1 MTGSAV
7 APAVTTCW
15 TGASSSSAS
24 DTTKPVSSGS
34 SAAAPAAGFFAPE
47 SAAASSSSS
56 VTSISRSSTSA
67 SASSSSSFFLAR
79 AGVAFALAGAFA
91 AVLRAAGFAGPVDGA
106 ASASPSAAG
115 AALVAVV
122 ARRVVDDVD
131 FAAAGL
137 VRAVVVLRGDAAAAT
152 FVVVGM
158 STSTPAPA
166 SARKT
171 AFSRLASLTAACSH
185 AVRKL
190 SASTRPFALP
200 RRRSSC
206 RAGCSNSRGSAEIG
220 VEGATNRPF
229 GNHGG
234 R

>member
-1 MTGSAV
+1 
-7 APAVTTCW
+7 
-15 TGASSSSAS
+15 SAS
-24 DTTKPVSSGS
+24 P
-34 SAAAPAAGFFAPE
+34 
-47 SAAASSSSS
+47 
-56 VTSISRSSTSA
+56 
-67 SASSSSSFFLAR
+67 FFLAR
-79 AGVAFALAGAFA
+79 AGVALDFAGALALA
-91 AVLRAAGFAGPVDGA
+91 AVLRAGFAGLDGV
-106 ASASPSAAG
+106 ASASSVSAA
-115 AALVAVV
+115 AVE
-122 ARRVVDDVD
+122 RLVVDAD
-131 FAAAGL
+131 FAAAGLAADL

-200 RRRSSC
+200 RRSSSC

-229 GNHGG
+229 GNQGGG
-234 R
+234 RAAGAGT